1 LVAIL
6 CLPSKAVDSHESAQ
20 IATSLGIDYRD
31 YNFQHQ
37 KNIVINNKP
46 EAHIMTLPNTM
57 RYVATRESGAAD
69 VMHIATGPVPA
80 PGPDDVLIKV
90 AYAGVNRPDILQRA
104 GSYAPP
110 PGASPVMGLEV
121 SGEIVAIGAAVTQW
135 RVGDVVCALTPGGG
149 YAEYCAAPAAHCLPI
164 PAGLSLLEAAGVPEN
179 FFTVWVNVFDTCA
192 LKAGEKFLVHGGSSG
207 IGLTAIQLAKAFGAE
222 VFTTVGNAEKAAFCK
237 TIGADHV
244 LNYKTQDWMA
254 EIATITQ
261 KKGVNVILDM
271 VGGSYIEKNLR
282 VLALEGRYC
291 FIAFLEGGSA
301 TIDFRPLMMKRQ
313 TITGSTLRARPD
325 AQKALIA
332 QALKE
337 KVWPLL
343 ASKKV
348 RAVIHHTFALDDI
361 VEAHRLMESSTHI
374 GKIMLK
380 VGG

>member
-1 LVAIL
+1 MELL
-6 CLPSKAVDSHESAQ
+6 Q
-20 IATSLGIDYRD
+20 
-31 YNFQHQ
+31 
-37 KNIVINNKP
+37 
-46 EAHIMTLPNTM
+46 TM
-57 RYVATRESGAAD
+57 RHVACTGAGGAE
-69 VMHIATGPVPA
+69 VMHVATGPLPTCA
-80 PGPDDVLIKV
+80 AGDVLIKV
-90 AYAGVNRPDILQRA
+90 AYAGVNRPDVLQRA

-110 PGASPVMGLEV
+110 PGASPIMGLEV
-121 SGEIVAIGAAVTQW
+121 AGEIVAVGANVTAW
-135 RVGDVVCALTPGGG
+135 RVGDIVCALTPGGG

-179 FFTVWVNVFDTCA
+179 FFTVWVNVFETCH
-192 LKAGEKFLVHGGSSG
+192 LSAGEKFLVHGGSSG

-222 VFTTVGNAEKAAFCK
+222 VFTTVGNDAKATFCK
-237 TIGADHV
+237 AIGADHV
-244 LNYKTQDWMA
+244 FNYKTQDWMS

-301 TIDFRPLMMKRQ
+301 TVDFRPLMMKRQ

-325 AQKALIA
+325 AQKAAIA
-332 QALKE
+332 VALKE

-343 ASKKV
+343 AAKKV
-348 RAVIHHTFALDDI
+348 KPVIHETFALEDI
-361 VEAHRLMESSTHI
+361 VAAHQLMESSAHI

-380 VGG
+380 VGA

>member
-1 LVAIL
+1 MNSLPIHMRHVA
-6 CLPSKAVDSHESAQ
+6 
-20 IATSLGIDYRD
+20 
-31 YNFQHQ
+31 
-37 KNIVINNKP
+37 
-46 EAHIMTLPNTM
+46 
-57 RYVATRESGAAD
+57 VAGPGGAE
-69 VMHIATGPVPA
+69 VMHFATGPLPPIGEHDA
-80 PGPDDVLIKV
+80 LIQV
-90 AYAGVNRPDILQRA
+90 EYAGVNRPDILQRA

-110 PGASPVMGLEV
+110 PTASPIMGLEV
-121 SGEIVAIGAAVTQW
+121 SGTIAATGAKVTQW
-135 RVGDVVCALTPGGG
+135 KTGDAVCALTPGGG

-164 PAGLSLLEAAGVPEN
+164 PAGLSMLEAAGVPEN
-179 FFTVWVNVFDTCA
+179 FFTVWVNVFDTCK

-222 VFTTVGNAEKAAFCK
+222 VFTTVGNAEKAAFCQA
-237 TIGADHV
+237 IGADHAF
-244 LNYKTQDWMA
+244 NYKTQDWAA

-291 FIAFLEGGSA
+291 FIAFLEGGQA

-325 AQKALIA
+325 HQKAAIA
-332 QALKE
+332 ASLQE

-343 ASKKV
+343 AAKQV
-348 RAVIHHTFALDDI
+348 RPVIHRTFALDEI
-361 VEAHRLMESSTHI
+361 VAAHQLMESSAHI

-380 VGG
+380 VR